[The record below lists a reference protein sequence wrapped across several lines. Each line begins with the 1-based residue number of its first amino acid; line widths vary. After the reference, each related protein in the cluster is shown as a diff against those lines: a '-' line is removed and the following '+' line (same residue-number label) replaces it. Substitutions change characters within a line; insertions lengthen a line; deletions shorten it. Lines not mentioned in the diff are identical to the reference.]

1 MRKQGLSFRRASGW
15 SRSDSHD
22 FVGDPARFCASG
34 AFGRWRGNR
43 SHETHFHHRG
53 TEVTEESRAF
63 LSASIRLV
71 AGLRPHQG
79 CVAPTGLGRQSAAY
93 PGLTPG
99 AKLCRPSGTPARD
112 SCIGCRSAAGWHDQ
126 RLGTAGESEPGDHHW
141 PTMRNRG
148 RCIPA
153 SRLPAAVGSRQVCRS
168 AAGWH
173 DQRLGT
179 AGKSEPGDHHW
190 PTMRNRGRCI
200 PASRLP
206 AAVGSRQ
213 VFGVVW
219 PRLVAEKYSDAVR
232 GWGSRQR
239 TESWRKAEW
248 RLVTLP

>member
-1 MRKQGLSFRRASGW
+1 LLCFAAWRLSHGGRPRTGPQIQANLIILACGVEIGQTKPISTTEAQRSRRNQGLPLWRASGW

-53 TEVTEESRAF
+53 TEVMEETRAF

-112 SCIGCRSAAGWHDQ
+112 SCIG
-126 RLGTAGESEPGDHHW
+126 
-141 PTMRNRG
+141 
-148 RCIPA
+148 
-153 SRLPAAVGSRQVCRS
+153 CRS